1 MKNEQLH
8 IKIARKLRPI
18 FLNSTLE
25 SMLRKCYLKNQNNVF
40 IEKMIPPSYLHKSVA
55 NRFLNWNGL
64 KMHLNLR
71 HYNDHQTYWFAG
83 KDTFL
88 NNILRFVQSQD
99 VVLDIGV
106 NIGFYLLNFA
116 KKANQGNVYGFEPN
130 PTVFEFAKKNCEL
143 NQFQHVK
150 LNNIGLGHV
159 ASSFQMAQINDNLG
173 MNKIVT
179 ESTSGSF
186 TVQVQRL
193 DDFVNQE
200 NITKVDVMKIDVE
213 GFEMNV
219 LLGAEEVINKN
230 KPFLFI
236 EIDEANLNGNK
247 ASFQMMSTW
256 LTNKG
261 YVIKNAFSLEDLQ
274 PNEISNHFDI
284 IAVHQDKLNL
294 FQQLK
299 K

>member
-1 MKNEQLH
+1 MSQESFFV
-8 IKIARKLRPI
+8 KIARKLRPV

-25 SMLRKCYLKNQNNVF
+25 SMLRNCYLKNQNSLF
-40 IEKMIPPSYLHKSVA
+40 LEKMIPPSYLHKSVA

-88 NNILRFVQSQD
+88 NNILRFVQPND

-116 KKANQGNVYGFEPN
+116 KKANQGKVYGFEPN

-143 NQFQHVK
+143 NELQHVK

-173 MNKIVT
+173 MNKIVS

-200 NITKVDVMKIDVE
+200 NIAKVDVMKIDVE

-219 LLGAEEVINKN
+219 LLGAEEVIEKH

-247 ASFQMMSTW
+247 ASFQMMSAW
-256 LTNKG
+256 LVNKG
-261 YVIKNAFSLEDLQ
+261 YVIKNAFSLEDLK

-294 FQQLK
+294 FQQLNK
-299 K
+299 

>member
-8 IKIARKLRPI
+8 IRIARKLRPV
-18 FLNSTLE
+18 FLNSTFE
-25 SMLRKCYLKNQNNVF
+25 SILRHCYLKNQNSLF
-40 IEKMIPPSYLHKSVA
+40 LEKMIPPSYLHKSVV

-71 HYNDHQTYWFAG
+71 HYNDHQTYWFAD

-88 NNILRFVQSQD
+88 NNILRFVQPHD

-116 KKANQGNVYGFEPN
+116 KKANQGIVYGFEPN
-130 PTVFEFAKKNCEL
+130 PTVFEFAKKNCNL
-143 NQFQHVK
+143 NQFKHVK
-150 LNNIGLGHV
+150 LSNIGLGHL
-159 ASSFQMAQINDNLG
+159 ASSFQMTQINDNVG
-173 MNKIVT
+173 MKKIVPQ
-179 ESTSGSF
+179 SSSGSF

-193 DDFVNQE
+193 DDFVNQD

-219 LLGAEEVINKN
+219 LLGAEEVIEKH

-236 EIDEANLNGNK
+236 EIDEANLNENK
-247 ASFQMMSTW
+247 ASFQIMSTW
-256 LTNKG
+256 LVNKG

-284 IAVHQDKLNL
+284 IAVHHDKLNL

>member
-1 MKNEQLH
+1 MSQESILV
-8 IKIARKLRPI
+8 KIARRFRPV
-18 FLNSTLE
+18 FLNKTLE
-25 SMLRKCYLKNQNNVF
+25 NTLRNCYLKNQNNLF
-40 IEKMIPPSYLHKSVA
+40 LEKMIPPSYLHKSVA
-55 NRFLNWNGL
+55 NRFLNWNDL

-88 NNILRFVQSQD
+88 NNILRFVQPQD
-99 VVLDIGV
+99 VVFDIGV

-116 KKANQGNVYGFEPN
+116 KKANHGNVYGFEPN
-130 PTVFEFAKKNCEL
+130 PIVFEFAKKNCEL
-143 NQFQHVK
+143 NQFQHVN
-150 LNNIGLGHV
+150 LHNIGLGHV
-159 ASSFQMAQINDNLG
+159 ESSFQMAQINDNLG
-173 MNKIVT
+173 MNKIVA

-200 NITKVDVMKIDVE
+200 SIAKVDVMKIDVE

-219 LLGAEEVINKN
+219 LLGAEEVINKH

-256 LTNKG
+256 LADKG

>member
-8 IKIARKLRPI
+8 IRIARKLRPV
-18 FLNSTLE
+18 FLNSTFE
-25 SMLRKCYLKNQNNVF
+25 SILRHCYLKNQNSLF
-40 IEKMIPPSYLHKSVA
+40 LEKMIPPSYLHKSVV

-71 HYNDHQTYWFAG
+71 HYNDHQTYWFAD

-88 NNILRFVQSQD
+88 NNILRFVQPHD

-116 KKANQGNVYGFEPN
+116 KKANQGIVYGFEPN
-130 PTVFEFAKKNCEL
+130 PTVFEFAKKNCNL
-143 NQFQHVK
+143 NQFKHVK
-150 LNNIGLGHV
+150 LNNIGLGHL
-159 ASSFQMAQINDNLG
+159 ASSFQMTQINDNLG
-173 MNKIVT
+173 MNKIVP

-193 DDFVNQE
+193 DDFVNQD

-219 LLGAEEVINKN
+219 LLGAEEVIEKH

-236 EIDEANLNGNK
+236 EIDEANLNENK
-247 ASFQMMSTW
+247 ASFQIMSTW
-256 LTNKG
+256 LVNKG
-261 YVIKNAFSLEDLQ
+261 YVIKNAFSLENLQ

-284 IAVHQDKLNL
+284 IAVHHDKLNL

>member
-1 MKNEQLH
+1 MKKESLG
-8 IKIARKLRPI
+8 IRISRKLRPLFLNKWTEKLLRNCHINHPNNI
-18 FLNSTLE
+18 FLK
-25 SMLRKCYLKNQNNVF
+25 M
-40 IEKMIPPSYLHKSVA
+40 MIPPSYFHKKVTI
-55 NRFLNWNGL
+55 RKIVCNGIN
-64 KMHLNLR
+64 MELNLC
-71 HYNDHQTYWFAG
+71 HYNDHLTYWFAA

-88 NNILRFVQSQD
+88 NNILRFVQPQD

-116 KKANQGNVYGFEPN
+116 KKANQGKVYGFEPN

-143 NQFQHVK
+143 NQFKHVK
-150 LNNIGLGHV
+150 LHNIGLGHV

-173 MNKIVT
+173 MNKIIA

-200 NITKVDVMKIDVE
+200 NINKVDIMKIDVE

-219 LLGAEEVINKN
+219 LLGAEAVIENH

-236 EIDEANLNGNK
+236 EIDEANLNENN
-247 ASFQMMSTW
+247 ASFLMMSTW
-256 LTNKG
+256 LVNKG

-274 PNEISNHFDI
+274 PNETSNHFDI
-284 IAVHQDKLNL
+284 IAVHEDKLNL